1 MTYYLKGYNMKKIMI
16 LIAAMAMAVFTAQA
30 SDIQP
35 TGTTIAM
42 DAGTP
47 APTEGDTNG
56 TDAEAPKP

>member
-1 MTYYLKGYNMKKIMI
+1 MKKIMI
-16 LIAAMAMAVFTAQA
+16 LLAAMAMAAFTAQA

-56 TDAEAPKP
+56 TESEAPKQ